1 MKIAE
6 VPIQPLAE
14 GCDVT
19 MLMHCLLE
27 MWVGE
32 LDPFQ
37 CLIKGIKTFGVS
49 AFCFG
54 ALMCADWS
62 IPDVRYSK
70 TAGVMVS
77 AAN

>member
-14 GCDVT
+14 GCDMT
-19 MLMHCLLE
+19 MLMHYLLE

-37 CLIKGIKTFGVS
+37 CLIEGIETFGVS
-49 AFCFG
+49 VFCFG
-54 ALMCADWS
+54 ALMCAAWS
-62 IPDVRYSK
+62 IPDVRYSDS
-70 TAGVMVS
+70 GGIVVS